1 MKEFSETLHGGYAQ
15 TFEITRV
22 LANERSEFQ
31 HILLFENPVFGR
43 VLVLDGIVQIT
54 ERDEHTYSEMLA
66 HPPVFE
72 HGQVERVMIAGGGD
86 GAVAEE
92 VLKHASVR
100 IVDLVDIDRRVVDLA
115 RKHLRSVHRD
125 VFTDSRL
132 HVHFEDAARFLD
144 AHWDRY
150 DLIIADRPDPVGA
163 AESLF
168 AGAFYEKVAKALRG
182 AGIAVF
188 QSGVPFFQGDE
199 LREVCRNMRMV
210 WSGVSTYLVV
220 TPTYTGG
227 PMAITRGCE
236 VPLDKQRMDAAIR
249 RAVSANC
256 STKTYTSDVHRAA
269 YALPAWLREIAE
281 DVQSGLATCP
291 DEVAT

>member
-1 MKEFSETLHGGYAQ
+1 MMEFSETLHGGYAQ
-15 TFEITRV
+15 TFEVARV
-22 LANERSEFQ
+22 LADERSRFQ

-54 ERDEHTYSEMLA
+54 ERDEHTYSEMLV
-66 HPPVFE
+66 HPAVFE
-72 HGQVERVMIAGGGD
+72 HGRVERVMIVGGGD

-92 VLKHASVR
+92 VLKHAAVR
-100 IVDLVDIDRRVVDLA
+100 TVDLVDVDRRVVELA
-115 RKHLRSVHRD
+115 REYLRSVHGD
-125 VFTDSRL
+125 AFTDSRL
-132 HVHFEDAARFLD
+132 HVHFEDATRFLN
-144 AHWDRY
+144 AHRDRY

-168 AGAFYEKVAKALRG
+168 AEAFYDKVANALRG

-188 QSGVPFFQGDE
+188 QSGVPFFQADE
-199 LREVCRNMRMV
+199 LRDVCRNMRTV

-227 PMAITRGCE
+227 LMAITRGSE
-236 VPLDKQRMDAAIR
+236 VPLDNQQMDAAIR
-249 RAVSANC
+249 RAVSAKC
-256 STKTYTSDVHRAA
+256 ATRTYTPDVHRAA

-281 DVQSGLATCP
+281 DA
-291 DEVAT
+291 